1 MRTIEEP
8 IMEQDQENKTNNDEL
23 DFQFYTVVRNLTAVE
38 KPKRNFIQR
47 FFDRLKNLF
56 YGTKE

>member
-8 IMEQDQENKTNNDEL
+8 MMEQGQENKTNKDEL

-38 KPKRNFIQR
+38 KPKRNFFQR
-47 FFDRLKNLF
+47 IFDRVKNLY
-56 YGTKE
+56 YGKEE